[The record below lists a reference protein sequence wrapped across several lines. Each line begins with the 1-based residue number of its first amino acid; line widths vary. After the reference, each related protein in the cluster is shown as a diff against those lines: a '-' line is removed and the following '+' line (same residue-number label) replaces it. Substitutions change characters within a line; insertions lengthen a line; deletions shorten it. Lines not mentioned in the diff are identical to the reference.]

1 MKNIEKKVVLELK
14 DIKKNFGETV
24 VLKGVSLAI
33 EEGEFVTFLG
43 SSGCGKT
50 TILRIIAGLEYPD
63 SGSVLIEEKDM
74 EKLGPEK
81 RNVNMVFQ
89 NYALFPHMNVEQNI
103 GYGLKIKGVAK
114 DEIKH
119 RVKEMLKLV
128 QLEGFEARRPSA
140 MSGGQ
145 RQRVAI
151 ARALINNPKVLLLD
165 EPLGALDLQLRRQ
178 MQMELKH
185 LQKELGITF
194 VYITHD
200 QEEAINMSDRI
211 VILNNG
217 YIEQVGTPEEIYND
231 PETAYVASF
240 VGSANILR
248 GTVEQIC
255 EGGVVLKNAFG
266 AMNARFRRG
275 TTDTTRFLEAI
286 DGDENLKTC
295 VEEKNRSQK
304 TDIKPGTSL
313 TLAVRSE
320 NIEIS
325 REPKSS
331 VYIEGMV
338 AEKNFAGGMLRI
350 AVKVADGSDIV
361 ISRHGINIDYAIGEH
376 VYMEWPAEAAV
387 IVAESLETEYTG
399 VTKMGAGNSEYK
411 TNTEAN

>member
-1 MKNIEKKVVLELK
+1 MKNGNKNVVLELK
-14 DIKKNFGETV
+14 DLVKSFGETE

-63 SGSVLIEEKDM
+63 EGSVLIEEKNM
-74 EKLGPEK
+74 ENLGPEK

-114 DEIKH
+114 EEIKR

-128 QLEGFEARRPSA
+128 QLEGFENRKPSA

-178 MQMELKH
+178 MQIELKH

-217 YIEQVGTPEEIYND
+217 VIEQVGTPAEIYDD
-231 PETAYVASF
+231 PKTAYVARF
-240 VGSANILR
+240 VGSANILAGNVVDVTAEGVILENSF
-248 GTVEQIC
+248 GT
-255 EGGVVLKNAFG
+255 
-266 AMNARFRRG
+266 MNGRFRREMQGDSEATEAGSMEWTKDKAG
-275 TTDTTRFLEAI
+275 TCGVHV
-286 DGDENLKTC
+286 GD
-295 VEEKNRSQK
+295 
-304 TDIKPGTSL
+304 PL

-320 NIEIS
+320 NIELS

-331 VYIEGMV
+331 VYLEGTV
-338 AEKNFAGGMLRI
+338 AETSFAGGMLRV
-350 AVKVADGSDIV
+350 AVKTADGTEII
-361 ISRHGINIDYAIGEH
+361 ISRHGINSDLAIGEH

-387 IVAESLETEYTG
+387 IVEAACRPAEME
-399 VTKMGAGNSEYK
+399 AG
-411 TNTEAN
+411 

>member
-1 MKNIEKKVVLELK
+1 MENRKKQIVLELK
-14 DIKKNFGETV
+14 DIVKSFGETAV
-24 VLKGVSLAI
+24 IKGVSLEI

-63 SGSVLIEEKDM
+63 GGSVLIEGKDM
-74 EKLGPEK
+74 EHLGPEK

-103 GYGLKIKGVAK
+103 GYGLKIKGVPK
-114 DEIKH
+114 DEIKK

-128 QLEGFEARRPSA
+128 QLEGYEGRRPSA

-178 MQMELKH
+178 MQIELKH

-194 VYITHD
+194 IYITHD

-217 YIEQVGTPEEIYND
+217 VIEQVGTPAEIYDD
-231 PETAYVASF
+231 PKTGYVAHF
-240 VGSANILR
+240 VGSANVLT
-248 GTVEQIC
+248 GTATEVQEDRI
-255 EGGVVLKNAFG
+255 VVKTVSG
-266 AMNARFRRG
+266 SMNGRFRKTYG
-275 TTDTTRFLEAI
+275 VDTAAE
-286 DGDENLKTC
+286 KTQE
-295 VEEKNRSQK
+295 V
-304 TDIKPGTSL
+304 KPGDTV

-320 NIEIS
+320 NIEIF
-325 REPKSS
+325 REPKSA
-331 VYIEGMV
+331 VYMEGTI
-338 AEKNFAGGMLRI
+338 AEKSFAGGMLRI
-350 AVKVADGSDIV
+350 AVKTDDNTEII
-361 ISRHGINIDYAIGEH
+361 ISRHGIDADYAIGEH
-376 VYMEWPAEAAV
+376 VYLEWPAGSAV
-387 IVAESLETEYTG
+387 LVE
-399 VTKMGAGNSEYK
+399 
-411 TNTEAN
+411 NTEER

>member
-1 MKNIEKKVVLELK
+1 MEKKQVVLEIK
-14 DIKKNFGETV
+14 DIEKSFGETD

-63 SGSVLIEEKDM
+63 AGMVLIEGKNM
-74 EKLGPEK
+74 EQLGPEK

-103 GYGLKIKGVAK
+103 GYGLKMKGVPKA
-114 DEIKH
+114 EIKA

-128 QLEGFEARRPSA
+128 QLEGFESRRPSA

-178 MQMELKH
+178 MQVELKH
-185 LQKELGITF
+185 MQKKLGITF

-217 YIEQVGTPEEIYND
+217 VIEQVGTPAEIYDD
-231 PETAYVASF
+231 PKTSYVARF
-240 VGSANILR
+240 VGSANILT
-248 GTVEQIC
+248 GTAETVRED
-255 EGGVVLKNAFG
+255 GVVLAHAAGK
-266 AMNARFRRG
+266 MNARFRRG
-275 TTDTTRFLEAI
+275 TADDAKK
-286 DGDENLKTC
+286 GSLKEI
-295 VEEKNRSQK
+295 VPGQK
-304 TDIKPGTSL
+304 L

-325 REPKSS
+325 RKPSS
-331 VYIEGMV
+331 SIYMEGTV
-338 AEKNFAGGMLRI
+338 TEKNFAGGMLRI
-350 AVKVADGSDIV
+350 VVKTEDGTEFV
-361 ISRHGINIDYAIGEH
+361 ISRHGINIDYAIGER
-376 VYMEWPAEAAV
+376 VYMEWKTENAVLVDMEA
-387 IVAESLETEYTG
+387 SR
-399 VTKMGAGNSEYK
+399 
-411 TNTEAN
+411 

>member
-1 MKNIEKKVVLELK
+1 MENSEKKVVLELK
-14 DIKKNFGETV
+14 DITKSFGETE
-24 VLKGVSLAI
+24 VLKGISLSI

-63 SGSVLIEEKDM
+63 GGHVLIEGKDM
-74 EKLGPEK
+74 ENLGPEK

-114 DEIKH
+114 EEIRR

-128 QLEGFEARRPSA
+128 QLEGFENRKPSA

-178 MQMELKH
+178 MQIELKH

-194 VYITHD
+194 IYITHD

-211 VILNNG
+211 VVLNGG
-217 YIEQVGTPEEIYND
+217 YIEQVGTPAEIYD
-231 PETAYVASF
+231 EPKTAYVARF

-248 GTVEQIC
+248 GTVIEVNEDRILLENSAGTMC
-255 EGGVVLKNAFG
+255 G
-266 AMNARFRRG
+266 RCRRNV
-275 TTDTTRFLEAI
+275 
-286 DGDENLKTC
+286 ENGETHL
-295 VEEKNRSQK
+295 
-304 TDIKPGTSL
+304 
-313 TLAVRSE
+313 LAVRSE
-320 NIEIS
+320 SIEIS
-325 REPKSS
+325 RTPKSS
-331 VYIEGMV
+331 IYIEGTI

-350 AVKVADGSDIV
+350 VVKTKAGQEIV
-361 ISRHGINIDYAIGEH
+361 VSRHGINIDYVLGEH

-387 IVAESLETEYTG
+387 LVAEE
-399 VTKMGAGNSEYK
+399 AGR
-411 TNTEAN
+411 

>member
-151 ARALINNPKVLLLD
+151 ARALINNPKVLLAD
-165 EPLGALDLQLRRQ
+165 EPTSNLDPENAQKV
-178 MQMELKH
+178 MQMLRD
-185 LQKELGITF
+185 ISN
-194 VYITHD
+194 
-200 QEEAINMSDRI
+200 A
-211 VILNNG
+211 
-217 YIEQVGTPEEIYND
+217 GT
-231 PETAYVASF
+231 T
-240 VGSANILR
+240 
-248 GTVEQIC
+248 
-255 EGGVVLKNAFG
+255 VVLS
-266 AMNARFRRG
+266 
-275 TTDTTRFLEAI
+275 THELEYLDYVDTVI
-286 DGDENLKTC
+286 KM
-295 VEEKNRSQK
+295 EK
-304 TDIKPGTSL
+304 G
-313 TLAVRSE
+313 
-320 NIEIS
+320 
-325 REPKSS
+325 
-331 VYIEGMV
+331 
-338 AEKNFAGGMLRI
+338 RI
-350 AVKVADGSDIV
+350 I
-361 ISRHGINIDYAIGEH
+361 
-376 VYMEWPAEAAV
+376 
-387 IVAESLETEYTG
+387 
-399 VTKMGAGNSEYK
+399 
-411 TNTEAN
+411 

>member
-1 MKNIEKKVVLELK
+1 MKNGNKNVVLELK
-14 DIKKNFGETV
+14 DLVKSFGETE

-63 SGSVLIEEKDM
+63 EGSVLIEEKDM
-74 EKLGPEK
+74 ENLGPEK

-114 DEIKH
+114 DEIKR

-128 QLEGFEARRPSA
+128 QLEGFENRKPSA

-178 MQMELKH
+178 MQIELKH

-217 YIEQVGTPEEIYND
+217 VIEQVGTPAEIYDD
-231 PETAYVASF
+231 PKTAYVARF
-240 VGSANILR
+240 VGSANILAGNVVDVTAEGVILENSF
-248 GTVEQIC
+248 GT
-255 EGGVVLKNAFG
+255 
-266 AMNARFRRG
+266 MNGRFRREMQGDSEATEAGSMEWTKDKAG
-275 TTDTTRFLEAI
+275 TCGVHV
-286 DGDENLKTC
+286 GD
-295 VEEKNRSQK
+295 
-304 TDIKPGTSL
+304 PL

-320 NIEIS
+320 NIELS

-331 VYIEGMV
+331 VYLEGMV
-338 AEKNFAGGMLRI
+338 AETSFAGGMLRV
-350 AVKVADGSDIV
+350 AVKTADGTEIT
-361 ISRHGINIDYAIGEH
+361 ISRHGINSDLAIGEH

-387 IVAESLETEYTG
+387 IVEAASRPAEME
-399 VTKMGAGNSEYK
+399 AGR
-411 TNTEAN
+411 